1 MQEVTIYTIT
11 GQHEAFVGDYMTF
24 SKYNIEPMQR
34 VVGASPPE
42 FVAARTN
49 RPVRLLA
56 RGHERFYVCVDPDA
70 AELMRICADLDLQDE
85 IKTLQEKLNR
95 ARTESLA
102 RQSDLDL
109 MTAEAA
115 RRAALPWWRR
125 VWEALRA

>member
-11 GQHEAFVGDYMTF
+11 GKHEAFVGSYMDF
-24 SKYNIEPMQR
+24 NKYHIEPMQR

-42 FVAARTN
+42 FVAARTT
-49 RPVRLLA
+49 RPVRLFA

-70 AELMRICADLDLQDE
+70 AELMRVCADLDLQDE
-85 IKTLQEKLNR
+85 IKALQKKLDQ

-102 RQSDLDL
+102 RQFDLGL